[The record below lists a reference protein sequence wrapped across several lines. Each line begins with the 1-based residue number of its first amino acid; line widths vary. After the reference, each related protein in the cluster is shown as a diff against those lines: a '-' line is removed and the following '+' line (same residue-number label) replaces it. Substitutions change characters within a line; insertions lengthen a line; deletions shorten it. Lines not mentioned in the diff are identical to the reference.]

1 MKNAII
7 ATGKRKTS
15 VARAVIKPGKGKIM
29 INKKPISLFNE
40 FHQLLLKEPLVLA
53 QPILKDKLKQVDIE
67 VNVRGGGVESQV
79 GASRLAIAKALVEF
93 FGSQQLKKAYLKY
106 DKTLLVADVR
116 RKEMRKWGISKAR
129 KKRQKSYR

>member
-15 VARAVIKPGKGKIM
+15 VARAVIKPGKGKIK

-53 QPILKDKLKQVDIE
+53 QPILKDKLNQIDIE
-67 VNVRGGGVESQV
+67 VNVRGGGVESQI